1 LGTKIISIILYAI
14 GILWLFG
21 LNNLGTPYHVE
32 GSISAAILGTAAL
45 VLISLLS
52 VFAMRDL
59 IKLIVMGRKL
69 GVEWYPLI
77 VSAYFVIIL
86 TQNLITQYNLSFAS
100 AWISIIYVLTALAWI
115 LFGFAKRYSFIRKA
129 GLGLALLAVIK
140 LFIIDL
146 AGLTQGYRIISYFA
160 LGITLVAISFVYQY
174 FNKRLELKM
183 EVADSVSEDG

>member
-1 LGTKIISIILYAI
+1 M
-14 GILWLFG
+14 WLFG
-21 LNNLGTPYHVE
+21 INSTLTPYYENVP
-32 GSISAAILGTAAL
+32 IIVTILGSTAL
-45 VLISLLS
+45 VVISLLS
-52 VFAMRDL
+52 VFAMHDL

-77 VSAYFVIIL
+77 VSAYFIIIL
-86 TQNLITQYNLSFAS
+86 TQNLITQYDLSFTS

-129 GLGLALLAVIK
+129 GLGLALLSVVK

-146 AGLTQGYRIISYFA
+146 AALTQGYRIVSYFI

-183 EVADSVSEDG
+183 GIENGIEDRN